1 MFDIEQTNVLGVRLI
16 RPRIHSD
23 TRGEFIKTFHEGFFS
38 ANGIDF
44 CPREQFFSISK
55 KSVLRGLHFQR
66 PPADLA
72 KLVFCVSGRIRDVV
86 VDLRASG
93 NPGEVYSC
101 ELTATGREMLFIPK
115 GCAHGFLALEDAAT
129 VFYLTDAVYDAEN
142 DDGILWN
149 SINFD
154 WGISNPI
161 VSPRDARLKRIEE
174 LDSLFV

>member
-1 MFDIEQTNVLGVRLI
+1 MFDIEQTNISGVRLI

-23 TRGEFIKTFHEGFFS
+23 ARGGFIKTFHAEFFA
-38 ANGIDF
+38 ANGMDF
-44 CPREQFFSISK
+44 APREQFFSISK
-55 KSVLRGLHFQR
+55 KSVIRGLHFQR

-93 NPGEVYSC
+93 NPREVFSC
-101 ELTATGREMLFIPK
+101 DLSATGCEMLFIPK

-129 VFYLTDAVYDAEN
+129 VIYLTDAVYDAEN
-142 DDGILWN
+142 DDGILWK

-154 WGISNPI
+154 WGVSNPI

-174 LDSLFV
+174 LDSLFP

>member
-1 MFDIEQTNVLGVRLI
+1 MFDIEQTNISGVRLI

-23 TRGEFIKTFHEGFFS
+23 MRGGLIKTFHAEFFA
-38 ANGIDF
+38 ANGMDF
-44 CPREQFFSISK
+44 APREQFFSISK
-55 KSVLRGLHFQR
+55 KSVIRGLHFQR

-72 KLVFCVSGRIRDVV
+72 KLVFCVNGRIRDVV
-86 VDLRASG
+86 VDLRVSG
-93 NPGEVYSC
+93 NPREVFSC
-101 ELTATGREMLFIPK
+101 DLSATGCETLFIPK

-129 VFYLTDAVYDAEN
+129 VIYLTDAVYDAEN

-174 LDSLFV
+174 LDSLFP

>member
-23 TRGEFIKTFHEGFFS
+23 KRGEFVKTFHEGFFS

-161 VSPRDARLKRIEE
+161 VSSRDARLKRIEE
-174 LDSLFV
+174 FDSLFA